1 MRRHYKGNTELFE
14 DVPDFKF
21 EVGFVFILDLLAI
34 IIGFS
39 ILELVLR

>member
-1 MRRHYKGNTELFE
+1 MKHYKGNTKLT
-14 DVPDFKF
+14 DDDSDFRI

-34 IIGFS
+34 IAGFS